1 MEGLSASKSGLLFDA
16 IAASQGFYCNPV
28 RDGARSRVNVPI
40 RVCNGTGPSSD
51 LEAKFVKE
59 AEKAKIISI
68 KGHRSVGGL
77 RASLYNAVS
86 VQDTKVLID
95 FMTKFLAENTVE
107 L

>member
-1 MEGLSASKSGLLFDA
+1 MEGLSTTKSGLLFDA
-16 IAASQGFYCNPV
+16 IAASQGFYYNPV
-28 RDGARSRVNVPI
+28 QNGARSRVNIPI
-40 RVCNGTGPSSD
+40 RVCTADGPSSE

-86 VQDTKVLID
+86 VDNTKFLID